1 MWRNKIIRNYSDLL
15 ILLVKQVID
24 YRGMVSTITK
34 QYETTKLKNKLI
46 ETNESN
52 KKRQRGNQNPYIEE
66 EQRTQWPKVKVQKD
80 KQWTTKHTYKAK
92 DRVTRTPLKSQVLRK
107 GKQFLHH

>member
-1 MWRNKIIRNYSDLL
+1 MLCHSL
-15 ILLVKQVID
+15 IFD

-52 KKRQRGNQNPYIEE
+52 KKRQRGNQNPS
-66 EQRTQWPKVKVQKD
+66 
-80 KQWTTKHTYKAK
+80 
-92 DRVTRTPLKSQVLRK
+92 LKIGESKRK
-107 GKQFLHH
+107 

>member
-1 MWRNKIIRNYSDLL
+1 
-15 ILLVKQVID
+15 
-24 YRGMVSTITK
+24 MVSTITK

-52 KKRQRGNQNPYIEE
+52 KKRQRGNQNSYIEE

-80 KQWTTKHTYKAK
+80 KQ
-92 DRVTRTPLKSQVLRK
+92 
-107 GKQFLHH
+107 